1 MYSIN
6 ENITSIK
13 YRIYD
18 KKEKQLKTLNVEYL
32 KSSKNY
38 RQFIDEKELESMSPK
53 KMLGNIDNIVK
64 GIKINIFG
72 VDREIDYSKL
82 EIFDDNYKAKIEN
95 IERKDEINKDEEK
108 KNKDKEKEEKEKVD
122 NKKEDN
128 KEKDE

>member
-38 RQFIDEKELESMSPK
+38 RQFIDEKELE
-53 KMLGNIDNIVK
+53 
-64 GIKINIFG
+64 
-72 VDREIDYSKL
+72 
-82 EIFDDNYKAKIEN
+82 
-95 IERKDEINKDEEK
+95 
-108 KNKDKEKEEKEKVD
+108 
-122 NKKEDN
+122 
-128 KEKDE
+128 

>member
-108 KNKDKEKEEKEKVD
+108 ENKDKEKEEKEKVD